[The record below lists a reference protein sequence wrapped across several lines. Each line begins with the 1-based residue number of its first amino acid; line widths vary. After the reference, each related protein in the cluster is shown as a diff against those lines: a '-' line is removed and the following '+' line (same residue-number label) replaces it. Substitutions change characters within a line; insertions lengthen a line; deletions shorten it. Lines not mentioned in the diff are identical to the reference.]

1 MRTLRVLGHR
11 VSLPLVLLS
20 LVEASAVAGAV
31 YAGLVYD
38 AFGGD
43 DGGMPLSISAFAG
56 VGLMI
61 LMSALG
67 LYQLNLRT
75 NFTGIVAR
83 TGIAFLVALPAI
95 GVLYML
101 LPQQPPSIEAVI
113 TSGLAAFVTV
123 ALLHALFFA
132 CADAGLFKRRVL
144 VLGGGNGV
152 DALQS
157 LRRKADRRGFE
168 IVGYIG
174 TEREAVHEPHLQ
186 WDKPLS
192 ELVLDAG
199 ADEIVVSMAER
210 RNRLPIAALMDCRH
224 SGVGVIE
231 MIDFIER
238 EAGKV
243 RIDLLRPGWM
253 LFNAN
258 EQGRLGA
265 TAKRALDLSASV
277 VLLLLGWPLMIAT
290 VLAIKMEEGWRAP
303 VLYRQ
308 PRVGQGGAVFDVLK
322 FRSMRTDAEADG
334 RPRFASVMDSRIT
347 RVGRVIRKMRVDEMP
362 QVFNVI
368 RGDMSL
374 VGPRPERPEFV
385 TDLEKDIPFYRERH
399 RIKPGITGWAQLLYP
414 YGASR
419 EDMIEKLQYDL
430 YYLKNRSVL
439 LDMVILLQTVEV
451 VLFGKGSR

>member
-20 LVEASAVAGAV
+20 LVEAGAVAGAA
-31 YAGLVYD
+31 YAGIAHD
-38 AFGGD
+38 AFGESN
-43 DGGMPLSISAFAG
+43 GGTPLSISAFAG
-56 VGLMI
+56 VALMI

-75 NFTGIVAR
+75 SFTGIVAR
-83 TGIAFLVALPAI
+83 TAIAFLVAVPVA
-95 GVLYML
+95 GVLYLL
-101 LPQQPPSIEAVI
+101 LPQRAPSIEAVI
-113 TSGLAAFVTV
+113 TSAFAAFVMV
-123 ALLHALFFA
+123 SVLHALFFA
-132 CADAGLFKRRVL
+132 GADAGLFKRRVL
-144 VLGGGNGV
+144 VLGGGNGLH
-152 DALQS
+152 ALQS

-168 IVGYIG
+168 IVGYLA
-174 TEREAVHEPHLQ
+174 TDDEALPGPRLH
-186 WDKPLS
+186 WNRPLA
-192 ELVLDAG
+192 ELALDAG

-210 RNRLPIAALMDCRH
+210 RNRMPIAALMDCRY
-224 SGVGVIE
+224 SGIGVVE

-258 EQGRLGA
+258 EQGRFGA
-265 TAKRALDLSASV
+265 VAKRTLDLTAAA
-277 VLLLLGWPLMIAT
+277 LLLALGWPLMLAT
-290 VLAIKMEEGWRAP
+290 VAAIKIEDGGRAP

-308 PRVGQGGAVFDVLK
+308 RRVGRGGAVFEVLK

-334 RPRFASVMDSRIT
+334 RPRFASVMDSRVT
-347 RVGRVIRKMRVDEMP
+347 RVGRIIRKLRIDELP

-385 TDLEKDIPFYRERH
+385 AELEKDVPFYRERH

-430 YYLKNRSVL
+430 YYLKNRSLL
-439 LDMVILLQTVEV
+439 LDVVILLHTVEV

>member
-20 LVEASAVAGAV
+20 LVEAGAVAGAV
-31 YAGLVYD
+31 YAGMAYD
-38 AFGGD
+38 AFADESGR
-43 DGGMPLSISAFAG
+43 MPLSISAFAA
-56 VGLMI
+56 VALMI

-75 NFTGIVAR
+75 SVTGIVAR
-83 TGIAFLVALPAI
+83 TGIAFLVAMPVI
-95 GVLYML
+95 GMLYWL
-101 LPQQPPSIEAVI
+101 LPRYPPSIEALI
-113 TSGLAAFVTV
+113 TSAVAAFVTV

-132 CADAGLFKRRVL
+132 CADAGMFKRRVL
-144 VLGGGNGV
+144 VLGGGNGLY
-152 DALQS
+152 ALQS

-168 IVGYIG
+168 IVGYLG
-174 TEREAVHEPHLQ
+174 TEGETAPGPDLQ
-186 WDKPLS
+186 WDRPLS

-199 ADEIVVSMAER
+199 ADEIVISMTER

-224 SGVGVIE
+224 NGIGVIE

-253 LFNAN
+253 LFNSN
-258 EQGRLGA
+258 EQSRPGT
-265 TAKRALDLSASV
+265 TAKRALDVSAAA
-277 VLLLLGWPLMIAT
+277 LLLVLGWPLMLVT
-290 VLAIKMEEGWRAP
+290 VVAIKVEEGWRAP
-303 VLYRQ
+303 VFYRQ
-308 PRVGQGGAVFDVLK
+308 RRVGQGGAVFEVVK

-334 RPRFASVMDSRIT
+334 RPRFASVMDRRIT
-347 RVGRVIRKMRVDEMP
+347 RVGRVIRKMRIDEMP
-362 QVFNVI
+362 QVFNVL

-385 TDLEKDIPFYRERH
+385 ADLEKEIPFYRERH

-430 YYLKNRSVL
+430 YYLKNRSLL
-439 LDMVILLQTVEV
+439 LDLVILLQTVEV